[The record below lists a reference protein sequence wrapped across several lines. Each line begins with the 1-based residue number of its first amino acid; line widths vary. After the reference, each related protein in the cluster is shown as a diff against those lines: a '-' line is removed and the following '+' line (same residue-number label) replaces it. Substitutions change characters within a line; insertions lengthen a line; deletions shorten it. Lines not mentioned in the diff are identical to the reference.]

1 MTTMSSTHSSSR
13 PLRLW
18 PGVALAIVTVLAR
31 YVLAP
36 IAPADA
42 ALFAIPLGA
51 WAIGAGVLG
60 AMAIVLWWL
69 FFSRAPWTER
79 LGVMLLIAVAMFATS
94 QLAHPSIRG
103 GYQGMMLMVYGAPV
117 IALALVAGAATG
129 GLFARG
135 SRAVMAASILLAAAA
150 FMLIRTDGVFGGGAD
165 LHWRWTPTA
174 EERLLAQAKDEP
186 SRLHRPRLPLQSRH
200 PRPPAPPLRWT
211 HP

>member
-1 MTTMSSTHSSSR
+1 MSSPRSR
-13 PLRLW
+13 RR
-18 PGVALAIVTVLAR
+18 T
-31 YVLAP
+31 
-36 IAPADA
+36 A

-135 SRAVMAASILLAAAA
+135 SRRAVMAASILVACRRVHADSHGWRVWRRRGSALAMDAN
-150 FMLIRTDGVFGGGAD
+150 R
-165 LHWRWTPTA
+165 
-174 EERLLAQAKDEP
+174 
-186 SRLHRPRLPLQSRH
+186 
-200 PRPPAPPLRWT
+200 
-211 HP
+211 

>member
-1 MTTMSSTHSSSR
+1 MTTMSSTHSSAR

-18 PGVALAIVTVLAR
+18 PSVVLAIVTVMAR

-36 IAPADA
+36 IVPADA

-51 WAIGAGVLG
+51 WAVGAGVLG

-69 FFSRAPWTER
+69 FFSRAPWSER

-117 IALALVAGAATG
+117 VALALVAGAATG
-129 GLFARG
+129 ALFARG
-135 SRAVMAASILLAAAA
+135 SRRTVMAASILVAAAA
-150 FMLIRTDGVFGGGAD
+150 FG
-165 LHWRWTPTA
+165 
-174 EERLLAQAKDEP
+174 
-186 SRLHRPRLPLQSRH
+186 
-200 PRPPAPPLRWT
+200 PAAP
-211 HP
+211 HS